1 MIITTQIEL
10 GLLLDV
16 EAEAEGYVPARRN
29 GSGEPGPAGWDAPDG
44 GWVGAPR
51 IVLTEEDRK
60 VILAKTL
67 LHLDKIREPGRLE
80 AMIGAILDVLSGGD
94 FSTDAEDQLSEK
106 ADEEPYT
113 GPDTRE
119 ERDGLR

>member
-1 MIITTQIEL
+1 MTITTQIEL

-51 IVLTEEDRK
+51 IVLEKEQQLR
-60 VILAKTL
+60 VERL
-67 LHLDKIREPGRLE
+67 LESMRTKSGINAPGFV
-80 AMIGAILDVLSGGD
+80 ASILDILTDGD
-94 FSTDAEDQLSEK
+94 FSKEA
-106 ADEEPYT
+106 
-113 GPDTRE
+113 E
-119 ERDGLR
+119 ERLAEEIPG